1 MSILLCAATEKEL
14 ASTIDFL
21 QHADTGYE
29 VDILITGVGLSSCTY
44 HLTKQIH
51 IKQPSFIIQ
60 AGIAGSLD
68 ESLHLGDV
76 VIVEKDQIGD
86 EGVMEKNVFKSVFEL
101 NWREVNNF
109 PWQDGKLFNN
119 TIDLFQEE
127 GFPLVTGVTVNE
139 ITTDERRIAYY
150 KNSLQAKIE
159 TLEGAAFHYV
169 ALMEKIPFLQLRSI
183 SNYIGDRD
191 KAKWMLSESL
201 SNLNSAL
208 QLVLHKVF
216 SI

>member
-1 MSILLCAATEKEL
+1 
-14 ASTIDFL
+14 
-21 QHADTGYE
+21 
-29 VDILITGVGLSSCTY
+29 
-44 HLTKQIH
+44 LTKQIH

-101 NWREVNNF
+101 NLREVNNF

-119 TIDLFQEE
+119 TIDLFQDE

-139 ITTDERRIAYY
+139 ITTDEKRIAYY
-150 KNSLQAKIE
+150 KNNLESKIE
-159 TLEGAAFHYV
+159 SMEGAALHYV
-169 ALMEKIPFLQLRSI
+169 ALMENIPFLQLRSI
-183 SNYIGDRD
+183 SNHVGVRD
-191 KAKWMLSESL
+191 KTKWMLAESIA
-201 SNLNSAL
+201 NLNKAL
-208 QLVLHKVF
+208 QSVLHKV
-216 SI
+216 SSV